1 MKALA
6 ILGILLATGCSMFG
20 TPEVV
25 YEDLRLI
32 QENVQI
38 QQEISDLLLNKVVQP
53 QNEKQAEAIALQKVA
68 TAERTEY
75 VTNAVN
81 RLILY
86 FKAEQYVDFMI
97 FVGDYSEAGEVGALL
112 QKVKDQL

>member
-6 ILGILLATGCSMFG
+6 LLAITLLTGCSMLG

-25 YEDLRLI
+25 YEDLRLVR
-32 QENVQI
+32 ENAHI

-53 QNEKQAEAIALQKVA
+53 QNDKQAEAIALQKVV
-68 TAERTEY
+68 TAERAEY
-75 VTNAVN
+75 VSNAVN

-86 FKAEQYVDFMI
+86 FRAERHVDFMI
-97 FVGDYSEAGEVGALL
+97 FVADYSEVGEVRALL